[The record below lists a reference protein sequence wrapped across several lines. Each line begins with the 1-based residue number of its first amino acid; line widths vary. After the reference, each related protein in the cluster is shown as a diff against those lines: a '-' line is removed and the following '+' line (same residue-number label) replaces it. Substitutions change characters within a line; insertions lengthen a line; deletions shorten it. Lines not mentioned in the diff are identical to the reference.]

1 MSGTAWK
8 DTVAPFLG
16 ADYELDKLW
25 QEHEDLERQL
35 AEIDGIRWLTPDQ
48 ETRRRELQ
56 RRKLYGKDRMLA
68 RVQALNGDT
77 AAAAG

>member
-1 MSGTAWK
+1 MTGTAWK

-25 QEHEDLERQL
+25 EEHEQLERQL

-48 ETRRRELQ
+48 ETQRRELQ
-56 RRKLYGKDRMLA
+56 RRKLFGKDRMLA
-68 RVQALNGDT
+68 RVQSLSKG
-77 AAAAG
+77 AAGVNN